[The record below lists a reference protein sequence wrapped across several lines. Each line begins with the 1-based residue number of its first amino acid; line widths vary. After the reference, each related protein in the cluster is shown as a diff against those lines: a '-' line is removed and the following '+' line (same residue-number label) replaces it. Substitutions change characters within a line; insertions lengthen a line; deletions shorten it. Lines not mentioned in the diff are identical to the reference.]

1 MAEQNEIERIIAKKT
16 LAKNTMRTYRTSY
29 KKLLEIL
36 ATDKVADIEQTEIIE
51 LVGDEENYGSQNL
64 LLTIAMMIKGD
75 NDMNFSKINKH
86 REIVRDEMKKNK
98 WKVKDEKKE
107 ELPTVASLQKHLN
120 LMYATDNYR
129 AYIINFILINFNT
142 RNLDLDLIV
151 TDSISEYRQ
160 AGAKGDENAILAGKN
175 STTYYHRNN
184 YKTARTYGA
193 KTNKISNV
201 KFSRALRAYI
211 QQHAMTTMETHGE
224 FNRNPAYL
232 LALENGDRIARDSIS
247 HYITKYTYDGLTE
260 SDYNKIIVTEKI
272 KSMDDYSKLKK
283 ISYNRGTAV
292 ETLIEEYN
300 LDVKV

>member
-1 MAEQNEIERIIAKKT
+1 MAEEQNEIERIISKKT

-36 ATDKVADIEQTEIIE
+36 ATDKVADIEQSEIIE

-98 WKVKDEKKE
+98 WKVKDEKKD

-160 AGAKGDENAILAGKN
+160 VGAKGDENAILAGKN

-211 QQHAMTTMETHGE
+211 QQQKQINDGH
-224 FNRNPAYL
+224 AYL

-283 ISYNRGTAV
+283 ISSNRGTAV

>member
-1 MAEQNEIERIIAKKT
+1 MAEQNEIERIISKKT

-29 KKLLEIL
+29 NKLLEIL
-36 ATDKVADIEQTEIIE
+36 ATDKVATIDQTEIIE

-64 LLTIAMMIKGD
+64 LLTIAIMIKAD
-75 NDMNFSKINKH
+75 NDMGFDKIIKH
-86 REIVRDEMKKNK
+86 REIVRDEMKTNK

-107 ELPTVASLQKHLN
+107 ELPTVASLNKHLN
-120 LMYATDNYR
+120 LMYANDNYR

-160 AGAKGDENAILAGKN
+160 AGAKGDENVILAGKN
-175 STTYYHRNN
+175 NTTYYHRNN
-184 YKTARTYGA
+184 YKTARTYGP

-201 KFSRALRAYI
+201 KFSRALHAYI
-211 QQHAMTTMETHGE
+211 QQQKQINDG
-224 FNRNPAYL
+224 PVYL
-232 LALENGDRIARDSIS
+232 LAMENGDRIARDSIS

-272 KSMDDYSKLKK
+272 KGMDDYSKLKK